1 MTEELLK
8 QLTGGIRMNRFIV
21 AGEISSELEISHK
34 IHGETMYKMNID
46 IMRKSGCVDTLP
58 CVIPEVL
65 ISDITTKGNKILI
78 LGELRT
84 RNVPDATKKLN
95 IYLFVKEI
103 DMYPGHDCNDIELD
117 GYVCKA
123 TTYRKTPLGREISD
137 MIIACNRDSC
147 HKSDYIP
154 CIAWGRNAIKTSEFE
169 VGSKVKVFGR
179 LQSREY
185 VKKIEDGTEE
195 TRVAYE
201 LSSSRIDVVEE
212 SEGEE

>member
-154 CIAWGRNAIKTSEFE
+154 CVAWGRNAIASSLLE
-169 VGSKVKVFGR
+169 VGEHVSVKGR
-179 LQSREY
+179 LQSRIY
-185 VKKIEDGTEE
+185 TKKLSETEIEE
-195 TRVAYE
+195 RVAYE
-201 LSSSRIDVVEE
+201 VSAE
-212 SEGEE
+212 SVKVINDKEDK